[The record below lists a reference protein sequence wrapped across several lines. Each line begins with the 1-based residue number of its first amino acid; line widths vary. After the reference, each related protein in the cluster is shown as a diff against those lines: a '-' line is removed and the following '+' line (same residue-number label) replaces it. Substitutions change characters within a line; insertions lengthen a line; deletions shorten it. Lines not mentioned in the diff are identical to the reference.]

1 MSLPILKQIKSSY
14 TEYIELLLS
23 EKLMKEHLTL
33 PIIGEMRSPF
43 VEKFGIPRQPNLVD
57 VQAYIVLRPPYDDER
72 AFMGIS
78 QFSHLWLL
86 WHFHE
91 NKNQE
96 NSKIFRAMIRP
107 PRLGGNQKIGVF
119 ASRSM
124 YRPSPIG
131 LSVVKFVKLQR
142 VDNELRLY
150 VQGADLLNGTP
161 IVDIKPYL
169 VYSDAIV
176 EAESGYA
183 QTAPVHLTVYWHH
196 DARQQCDDL
205 IQKQKMSLKNRDEIE
220 QVLSQDPRPAYQDD
234 AEKIYGWA
242 FRDLNIRF
250 KIQQNQVQIIDI
262 QLKNVNEKIE

>member
-1 MSLPILKQIKSSY
+1 
-14 TEYIELLLS
+14 
-23 EKLMKEHLTL
+23 MKDHLTV

-57 VQAYIVLRPPYDDER
+57 VQSYIVLRPPYDDER
-72 AFMGIS
+72 AFVGIT

-91 NKNQE
+91 NKHQDNA
-96 NSKIFRAMIRP
+96 STFRAMIRP

-142 VDNELRLY
+142 VGDELRLY

-169 VYSDAIV
+169 AYSDAILQ
-176 EAESGYA
+176 AESGYA
-183 QTAPVHLTVYWHH
+183 QTAPANLTVHWQ
-196 DARQQCDDL
+196 DEAWQQCQTL
-205 IQKQKMSLKNRDEIE
+205 CQMQKLELAHITEIE
-220 QVLSQDPRPAYQDD
+220 QILSQDPRPAYQDD

-242 FRDLNIRF
+242 FRDLNILF
-250 KIQQNQVQIIDI
+250 KIQQNQVQIIEI
-262 QLKNVNEKIE
+262 QMQNQPK